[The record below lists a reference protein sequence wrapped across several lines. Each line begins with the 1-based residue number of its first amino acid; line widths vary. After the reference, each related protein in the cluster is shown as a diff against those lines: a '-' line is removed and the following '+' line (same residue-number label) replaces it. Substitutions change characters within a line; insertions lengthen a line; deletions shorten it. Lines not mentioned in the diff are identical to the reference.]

1 VDLLMA
7 DRYALAAGP
16 DDCLLCA
23 RARLSEMDGFHL
35 RSSSTRRRA
44 VDAEAEHPFFRAFL
58 DAFAS
63 PPRDAGYVAVGRHDV
78 GVRHGDVVCR
88 AHCPH
93 ADAAPP
99 ASVGAAA
106 PDPAGYRAR
115 DLATS
120 FGEGRRES
128 DLCNPVTGVLSADLS
143 PDLGSLVTSKVSGFV
158 VQHGDHGAFVR
169 AWGGHCDSYARS
181 AQVGLAEGIERVCC
195 AEPDPDDVV
204 SDVPEGVRLVQPA
217 DFGLDPASWR
227 IPHPVITAW
236 TCGVDLVDGSAAAVP
251 TRTVHYEARVADPV
265 YVQDSSSGCAV
276 GGDDDEARLF
286 GLLEVVERDAFL
298 LAWHGDLPLRDIDP
312 DSIRDEESLAYL
324 RRLRLVGRRVRF
336 VDATVGVEVPTVIAI
351 CDTASGGTCLGAGS
365 HPDPERALRGA
376 LVEVASDFTVI
387 EDRAAQR
394 RPELVAMLADPG
406 LVRAVED
413 HADLYGL
420 AEARPR
426 LTRWARGDAG
436 DPCAG
441 RPADDRPPIGLADL
455 RRDARAGEDVATD
468 LRIVVAAAARAGV
481 RPIAVDV
488 GSALSRR
495 HLLACAK
502 VVVPGLLP
510 LDFGWA
516 DQRALRMPRLADR
529 CRAWLVEQRM
539 DPTSLRLHLQP
550 HPFP

>member
-1 VDLLMA
+1 MDVLIA
-7 DRYALAAGP
+7 DRYALVAREG
-16 DDCLLCA
+16 DCLACA
-23 RARLSEMDGFHL
+23 RVRLAEMDGFHL
-35 RSSSTRRRA
+35 RSSSTSRRA
-44 VDAEAEHPFFRAFL
+44 VDADAEHPFFRAFL

-63 PPRDAGYVAVGRHDV
+63 PARDGGYVAVGRHDV

-93 ADAAPP
+93 APSASP
-99 ASVGAAA
+99 ASVDVPE

-115 DLATS
+115 DLAAS

-128 DLCNPVTGVLSADLS
+128 DLCNPVTGVLSASLS

-181 AQVGLAEGIERVCC
+181 AHVGLAEGIERVCC
-195 AEPDPDDVV
+195 AEPDPEDVLT
-204 SDVPEGVRLVQPA
+204 DVPADVRLVQPG

-236 TCGVDLVDGSAAAVP
+236 TRGVDLVSGAAAALP

-298 LAWHGDLPLRDIDP
+298 LAWHGDLPLREIDA
-312 DSIRDEESLAYL
+312 DTIRDQESLAYL

-336 VDATVGVEVPTVIAI
+336 VDATVGVEVPTVIAV
-351 CDTASGGTCLGAGS
+351 CDTASGGVCLGAGA
-365 HPDPERALRGA
+365 HPDPERALRSA
-376 LVEVASDFTVI
+376 IVEVASDFTVV

-394 RPELVAMLADPG
+394 RPELLAMLEDPG

-420 AEARPR
+420 PEARPR
-426 LTRWARGDAG
+426 LTRWARGDSRSSAG
-436 DPCAG
+436 AT
-441 RPADDRPPIGLADL
+441 ADDRPPVALADL
-455 RRDARAGEDVATD
+455 RRDAGAGEGVASD
-468 LRIVVAAAARAGV
+468 LRIVVDAAARAGV
-481 RPIAVDV
+481 APIAVDV
-488 GSALSRR
+488 SSALSRR
-495 HLLACAK
+495 HLLACSK

-529 CRAWLVEQRM
+529 CRAWLVEQGLA
-539 DPTSLRLHLQP
+539 PTDLRIHPHP